1 MKTKTYV
8 FDIDGTLCTNTEG
21 DYLKAEPLYD
31 RIKVVNI
38 LAKRNKI
45 VLFTARGMGRHQND
59 ANKAIEQFYELTKK
73 QLEDWGVQYHQLF
86 LGKPAGDYYIDDKG
100 IKDAEF
106 FDNEICP

>member
-38 LAKRNKI
+38 LAKKNKI